1 MLGQNDY
8 LKDMKISCDDTR
20 DRYVILAFRHPT
32 TFGLS
37 TASSAVSRAS
47 HFYCPKN
54 QQFPLSWFQD
64 TMVGQLTLIIIYMY
78 MYLEYP
84 IPVQKNRDNVCANHW
99 IRVKIYFHIDRFIY
113 SEHKQYKTSEYIQYH
128 THKQQGFTFQLPSQ
142 SLVEVWIA

>member
-1 MLGQNDY
+1 MCDNVRWNFVVLAANSFSGPSQWVNFQHGLKNAWILMLGQNDY
-8 LKDMKISCDDTR
+8 SKDMKISGDDTR
-20 DRYVILAFRHPT
+20 DRYVILAFQHPT

-47 HFYCPKN
+47 HFYCPQN

-99 IRVKIYFHIDRFIY
+99 I
-113 SEHKQYKTSEYIQYH
+113 
-128 THKQQGFTFQLPSQ
+128 
-142 SLVEVWIA
+142 